1 MKREV
6 RFILNEEE
14 ITCIGDIRKAK
25 DTAAHVRTRIASD
38 SISIEVI
45 DLAFEVIIN
54 RLNDALS
61 KLEIEVAREE

>member
-25 DTAAHVRTRIASD
+25 DMAAHVRTRIASD

-45 DLAFEVIIN
+45 DIAFEVIIN

-61 KLEIEVAREE
+61 KLEIEAVQEE